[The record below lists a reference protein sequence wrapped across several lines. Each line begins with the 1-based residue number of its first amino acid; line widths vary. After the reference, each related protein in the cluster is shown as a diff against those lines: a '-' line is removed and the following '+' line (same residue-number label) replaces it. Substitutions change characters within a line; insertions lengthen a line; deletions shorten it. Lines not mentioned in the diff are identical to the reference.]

1 APHMRVTAYAFL
13 IGALAS
19 AGIFPLAGFW
29 SQGQIFFAAFNG
41 GHYFVWL
48 LALSASFLTAFYM
61 FRLYL
66 LTFSG
71 RFRGD
76 PQHIRHLR
84 KTPASVWAPL
94 VILALFSVAAGF
106 VGVTPEHGAFHNFL
120 GQGIAPGPG
129 QEANVPLK
137 ISMALLPLAV
147 ASAGIG
153 LAYLSYV
160 QWWDFPDRFRTLYM
174 VFFRRYFVDEIYYA
188 IFLTGL
194 HRLCHR
200 LWKMDGKVI
209 DGAVN
214 KVVHL
219 VLAASAS
226 SSQVDE
232 RVVDGAVD
240 KVAHL
245 VQAASATLRRLHT
258 GVVQHYILA
267 LALGIFVIAILYL
280 IFQ

>member
-1 APHMRVTAYAFL
+1 
-13 IGALAS
+13 
-19 AGIFPLAGFW
+19 
-29 SQGQIFFAAFNG
+29 
-41 GHYFVWL
+41 
-48 LALSASFLTAFYM
+48 
-61 FRLYL
+61 
-66 LTFSG
+66 
-71 RFRGD
+71 
-76 PQHIRHLR
+76 
-84 KTPASVWAPL
+84 
-94 VILALFSVAAGF
+94 
-106 VGVTPEHGAFHNFL
+106 
-120 GQGIAPGPG
+120 
-129 QEANVPLK
+129 
-137 ISMALLPLAV
+137 MALLPLGV

-160 QWWDFPDRFRTLYM
+160 QWWDLPDRFRTLYM
-174 VFFRRYFVDEIYYA
+174 LFFRRYFVDEIYYA

-219 VLAASAS
+219 VL
-226 SSQVDE
+226 
-232 RVVDGAVD
+232 G
-240 KVAHL
+240 
-245 VQAASATLRRLHT
+245 ASATLRRLHT